1 MPTELG
7 TNRIHVVEGTAMK
20 LNQDWWKVVVVLLA
34 ALVLGPLLGRV
45 FPTWAVA
52 LIVFALVAAALTA
65 INRYGS

>member
-1 MPTELG
+1 
-7 TNRIHVVEGTAMK
+7 MK

-52 LIVFALVAAALTA
+52 LIVFDLVAAALTA